1 MAEDADIDALLEAVR
16 RSDPGARD
24 ELIRAVYPELRRLAH
39 AQLSRERP
47 GHLLDTTAIVHEAY
61 LRLTPDGSPWNDRQ
75 HFLRAASA
83 VIRHL
88 LVDFARQ
95 RDSGKRGGGVQPI
108 TLNEDACA
116 AEDDSLAVIAL
127 DDAIRRLAEIDP
139 RLERIME
146 CRYFAGLSVAE
157 TAEALGMSVRSVERE
172 WRRARG
178 YLLRALE
185 ADGQRDP

>member
-1 MAEDADIDALLEAVR
+1 VADEPDLDALLEAVR

-24 ELIRAVYPELRRLAH
+24 DLIRAVYPELRRLAH

-47 GHLLDTTAIVHEAY
+47 GHLLNTTAIVHEAY
-61 LRLTPDGSPWNDRQ
+61 LRLAPDGSPWNDRQ

-95 RDSGKRGGGVQPI
+95 RDSGKRGGGARPV
-108 TLNEDACA
+108 TLNEEACA

-127 DDAIRRLAEIDP
+127 DDAIKRLAEIDP

-185 ADGQRDP
+185 ADGR